1 MQGLF
6 KRQQAAADIEP
17 GVLIINAAPGRE
29 GTITITAILDTQLK
43 INLPP
48 TLNVGT
54 GGGSPVSSGTAGN
67 RDRSGLVQGKDLP
80 QSWEQGEKPSRAPS
94 WEQFGHLGIY
104 DFLFIS
110 AFGTYDFL

>member
-6 KRQQAAADIEP
+6 KRQQAGADIEP
-17 GVLIINAAPGRE
+17 GVLIINAALGGN

-48 TLNVGT
+48 TLDMGT
-54 GGGSPVSSGTAGN
+54 GGGSPVSAGTAGN
-67 RDRSGLVQGKDLP
+67 TDRNGLGVGKGP
-80 QSWEQGEKPSRAPS
+80 PHSWEQGEKPSRAPS

-104 DFLFIS
+104 AFSFIN
-110 AFGTYDFL
+110 AFGI